1 MKSEFNSR
9 NEVLRMA
16 KLILVDNFNR
26 EHIADVLVEDNLDE
40 KEANER
46 ANKYNDEHRNMSWNW
61 FAKTVSD
68 DYKLWRGMEELV

>member
-9 NEVLRMA
+9 NEALRMA

-40 KEANER
+40 
-46 ANKYNDEHRNMSWNW
+46 
-61 FAKTVSD
+61 
-68 DYKLWRGMEELV
+68 

>member
-1 MKSEFNSR
+1 
-9 NEVLRMA
+9 MA

>member
-1 MKSEFNSR
+1 
-9 NEVLRMA
+9 MA

-46 ANKYNDEHRNMSWNW
+46 ANKYNDEHRNMNWNW
-61 FAKTVSD
+61 FARGVSD
-68 DYKLWRGMEELV
+68 DYKLWGGMEELI

>member
-1 MKSEFNSR
+1 
-9 NEVLRMA
+9 MA

-46 ANKYNDEHRNMSWNW
+46 ANKYNDEHRNSNWNW
-61 FAKTVSD
+61 FAKAVSD
-68 DYKLWRGMEELV
+68 DYKLWRGMEDLI

>member
-1 MKSEFNSR
+1 
-9 NEVLRMA
+9 MA

-46 ANKYNDEHRNMSWNW
+46 ANKYNDEHRNMDWNW
-61 FAKTVSD
+61 FAKAVSD
-68 DYKLWRGMEELV
+68 DYKLWRGMEEFV

>member
-1 MKSEFNSR
+1 
-9 NEVLRMA
+9 MA

-46 ANKYNDEHRNMSWNW
+46 ANKYNDEHRNMNWNW
-61 FAKTVSD
+61 FAKAVSD
-68 DYKLWRGMEELV
+68 GFELWKGIVELI

>member
-1 MKSEFNSR
+1 MMM
-9 NEVLRMA
+9 VIMA

-46 ANKYNDEHRNMSWNW
+46 ANKYNDEHRNMNWNW
-61 FAKTVSD
+61 FAKAVSD
-68 DYKLWRGMEELV
+68 DYKLWRGLEEFV

>member
-1 MKSEFNSR
+1 
-9 NEVLRMA
+9 MA

-46 ANKYNDEHRNMSWNW
+46 ANKYNDEHRNMNWNW
-61 FAKTVSD
+61 FAKAVSD
-68 DYKLWRGMEELV
+68 DYELWRGTDELI